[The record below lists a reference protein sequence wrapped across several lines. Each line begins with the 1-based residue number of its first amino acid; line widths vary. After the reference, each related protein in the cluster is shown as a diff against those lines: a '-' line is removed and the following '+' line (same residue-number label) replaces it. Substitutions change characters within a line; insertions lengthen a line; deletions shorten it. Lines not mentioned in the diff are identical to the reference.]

1 MTTRHDT
8 GNLRRAAF
16 SILVPVCL
24 VLGGCGGDGGSSGGS
39 NTSSSTAATAATP
52 VVYTIGGGI
61 SGLTTLG
68 LTLTNGT
75 DVVTP
80 NAGDTSFTFPT
91 AVAAGTSYSVSIQL
105 QPDAVTCS
113 LMGGSGVVGS
123 ANVTDVQVD
132 CASAAFTLG
141 GTISGLTG
149 NGLVVANGTDTT
161 SPAPGATAFTFPTK
175 LTSAASFTVT
185 VLTQPAGQTCTV
197 GNGQGV
203 ILTSSVNNVVITCL

>member
-1 MTTRHDT
+1 MKTTDGSGH
-8 GNLRRAAF
+8 LRRAAF
-16 SILVPVCL
+16 STLVPIYV
-24 VLGGCGGDGGSSGGS
+24 VLGACGGGGGGSGS
-39 NTSSSTAATAATP
+39 SDTSSSTAANVATP
-52 VVYTIGGGI
+52 PVYTIGGGI

-80 NAGDTSFTFPT
+80 NAGDTSFVFPT

-113 LMGGSGVVGS
+113 VMGGSGVVGS
-123 ANVTDVQVD
+123 ADVTDVQVD
-132 CASAAFTLG
+132 CASAAFTVG

-149 NGLVVANGTDTT
+149 NGLVLADGTDTT
-161 SPAPGATAFTFPTK
+161 SPAPGATAFTFATK

-185 VLTQPAGQTCTV
+185 VLTQPAGQTCAV
-197 GNGQGV
+197 GNGMGV
-203 ILTSSVNNVVITCL
+203 ILTSSVNNVVITCH